1 MRLVSSIAS
10 LAVLAAG
17 LAACA
22 NESAKPAA
30 TAASAAAAAP
40 AAVAA
45 AAAPAAHEMKSITP
59 SANYPLKTCVI
70 SGEELGPV
78 ADRVAYSYDGTE
90 VQFCCSHCVA
100 KFEKDPAPY
109 LAKIAAAK

>member
-22 NESAKPAA
+22 GETAK
-30 TAASAAAAAP
+30 TAAP
-40 AAVAA
+40 AAP
-45 AAAPAAHEMKSITP
+45 AAPAAAHEMKHEMKQVAP
-59 SANYPLKTCVI
+59 SADYALKTCVI

-78 ADRVAYSYDGTE
+78 ADRIAYSYDGTE

-100 KFEKDPAPY
+100 KFEKDPAKY
-109 LAKIAAAK
+109 LAMIQAAPK

>member
-10 LAVLAAG
+10 LAVVAVA

-30 TAASAAAAAP
+30 P
-40 AAVAA
+40 A
-45 AAAPAAHEMKSITP
+45 AAAPAAHEMKPITA
-59 SANYPLKTCVI
+59 SANYPLKTCVV
-70 SGEELGPV
+70 SGEELGGMG
-78 ADRVAYSYDGTE
+78 DRVAYSYDGTE